1 MPPLGF
7 STPPQIPNIITSE
20 RLPMN
25 TTVFAA
31 TTPENT
37 PSVYRASTSA
47 NPNPMIS
54 HAFVEANYEVLKS
67 LLRERRRQI
76 RNEDL
81 RSGLEYFNEDYDG
94 EREMKPRPEPNR
106 EATPTLRLREGR
118 REGRNT
124 EGSRP
129 SETKT
134 RENGNKGVNLPPLLA
149 VHLGRNESGQ
159 PLQSSLTS
167 VHGGHPTFRLNI
179 EWESLTS
186 LTVAFSPH
194 QRSNNLVIPSSLYT
208 PTGLMPIHVN
218 PYSQPS
224 TGIVNGQPLNFPFQ
238 TQIGNPLA
246 GGISAYHSQG
256 GRTSMQEMESWEK
269 EWNEEGSQKTP
280 PKKQK
285 GVFSSYA
292 VAEEKVVVN
301 DKYLEQTIT
310 FEKQISKHFKGRLQ
324 DLLRANA
331 NQKKKGS
338 GPGRAAV
345 PLLQRSGGT
354 NKGRNLTKGQAS
366 DMGSQPS
373 HGKGPYVTRKMPF
386 GLQNAGANIPID
398 SMSEEKML
406 ADIKETFE
414 KFLSINMKLNPKKCL
429 GVRRIPS
436 KCPQWKNSTALPTA
450 FPIRKGGRRKVPSI
464 LQSTQNFCPRAHDTD
479 TRRSSDNVPDNFGRE
494 HKTRKAHTGTS
505 TYSQKVAKIFSGTYG
520 NSPNQ
525 FTYKDKHNK
534 TKKSRRVAKWAIEL
548 GEHDIAFQKRGDET
562 PKDFLTEVPPGD
574 NNKEIEDMP
583 NIKLKKTELSCEW
596 NL

>member
-37 PSVYRASTSA
+37 PYVYRASTSA

-149 VHLGRNESGQ
+149 VHLGRNES
-159 PLQSSLTS
+159 
-167 VHGGHPTFRLNI
+167 
-179 EWESLTS
+179 
-186 LTVAFSPH
+186 AFSPH

-285 GVFSSYA
+285 GVFSYA

-310 FEKQISKHFKGRLQ
+310 FEKQISKHFKGS
-324 DLLRANA
+324 
-331 NQKKKGS
+331 KKRRGL
-338 GPGRAAV
+338 GRGEQQYHCCKEV
-345 PLLQRSGGT
+345 EE
-354 NKGRNLTKGQAS
+354 LTKVGI
-366 DMGSQPS
+366 
-373 HGKGPYVTRKMPF
+373 
-386 GLQNAGANIPID
+386 L
-398 SMSEEKML
+398 
-406 ADIKETFE
+406 
-414 KFLSINMKLNPKKCL
+414 
-429 GVRRIPS
+429 
-436 KCPQWKNSTALPTA
+436 
-450 FPIRKGGRRKVPSI
+450 RKVKHQTWVANPVMVKK
-464 LQSTQNFCPRAHDTD
+464 
-479 TRRSSDNVPDNFGRE
+479 SDRGWRMCVD
-494 HKTRKAHTGTS
+494 
-505 TYSQKVAKIFSGTYG
+505 
-520 NSPNQ
+520 
-525 FTYKDKHNK
+525 FTYINK
-534 TKKSRRVAKWAIEL
+534 ACPKECYPLPEIGWKVESLL
-548 GEHDIAFQKRGDET
+548 GFRLKFFLDAYKGYHQIQMAEGDED
-562 PKDFLTEVPPGD
+562 KMASISPPSQ
-574 NNKEIEDMP
+574 ERVLM
-583 NIKLKKTELSCEW
+583 
-596 NL
+596 